1 MLELKNI
8 SKNIVPLGE
17 LTLEDGI
24 IDELELLT
32 SVEHMLDDELELQS
46 GLTMVANN
54 APTTDPAAQGLLS
67 LVSSIL
73 SQRIELDPV
82 TDVTASLEGIAIP
95 GYGLE
100 NRLKDLG
107 NYLLEAIK
115 KLIAKVRDFFNNTDA
130 KVRNYGEKLK
140 DAKVYAELGMKQN
153 AKLTDPKVVI
163 TVPSKFID
171 SKGELSIYHALTKVA
186 SDLNKVLLGDMYKLM
201 SAMEATN
208 IDMYKV
214 LARDTF
220 TFKDISPFLD
230 SMADLVYRMKLGLI
244 AVIDGSA
251 DGKKV
256 TLDGTEVFI
265 LQSVP
270 GIEYHFDLGNMYKYD
285 SLKLTADKL
294 EVANA
299 FKFTYKVVDWDK
311 ANTPVLSLAEISKR
325 ADILQAGSE
334 ELLKWKVNYG
344 PTLNNYE
351 GMFSAVREKVNPNI
365 TDKDMERMSEKA
377 IQNANQLL
385 LVTMKIF
392 SGLSVKVM
400 TDVEHALRDHTA
412 YVIKSIN
419 AYDITEP
426 AQG

>member
-140 DAKVYAELGMKQN
+140 DVKVYAELGMKQN